1 MFATLQVCQLYHLDG
16 VDRAEGVAAVRSFR
30 QHAARVEIGS
40 GGISLTSGEVEPR
53 RSPGM
58 ESVNAMHD
66 NQNNEAVRRR
76 LGRGISALLGGG
88 APAADEMTSHP
99 PLELRHV
106 PVDAIQRNPY
116 QPRKEFDA
124 EALTELAASVREHGI
139 LQPLLV
145 REIDGGM
152 QLVAGERRW
161 LAAKKAGLAAVPC
174 RVVDVIDKTACEFA
188 LEENLKRKDLTDLE
202 KASAFRQYLDHFQC
216 TIEELAKQLSMNRS
230 TVSNM
235 LRLLELP
242 EPVKHAL
249 QSGKISAGHA
259 RAILSLDEL
268 ADQLALCGRI
278 QAESLSVR
286 QTEAAVKQ
294 RQQELAPASEQAEAA
309 VPAESPTVAAAQV
322 AADDLEASG
331 AADTIPLQPAD
342 TAAQPE
348 RTHHISSMEDQLGAM
363 LGVKVH
369 IALTSRDSGTIS
381 IPFTSNAEFERIL
394 GRLRR
399 AAA

>member
-1 MFATLQVCQLYHLDG
+1 MSDAQT
-16 VDRAEGVAAVRSFR
+16 
-30 QHAARVEIGS
+30 
-40 GGISLTSGEVEPR
+40 
-53 RSPGM
+53 
-58 ESVNAMHD
+58 ND
-66 NQNNEAVRRR
+66 NYRRR
-76 LGRGISALLGGG
+76 LGRGLSALLGGA
-88 APAADEMTSHP
+88 APAADEIETEP
-99 PLELRHV
+99 QLLELRHV

-161 LAAKKAGLAAVPC
+161 LAAKKAGLTSVPC

-202 KASAFRQYLDHFQC
+202 KATAFRQYLDHFQC

-230 TVSNM
+230 TVSNL

-242 EPVKHAL
+242 EPIKNAL
-249 QSGKISAGHA
+249 QAGKITAGHA
-259 RAILSLDEL
+259 RAILSLEDL

-286 QTEAAVKQ
+286 QTEAAVKL
-294 RQQELAPASEQAEAA
+294 RQQELAGPAVSDPAPANELVITDQPHLDQTRPVDSSPATISIEAASE
-309 VPAESPTVAAAQV
+309 
-322 AADDLEASG
+322 AAD
-331 AADTIPLQPAD
+331 PA
-342 TAAQPE
+342 
-348 RTHHISSMEDQLGAM
+348 RTNHVSSLEDQLGAL
-363 LGVKVH
+363 LGVKVQITLKSKDTGSIH
-369 IALTSRDSGTIS
+369 
-381 IPFTSNAEFERIL
+381 IPFASNSEFERIL
-394 GRLRR
+394 TRLRR

>member
-1 MFATLQVCQLYHLDG
+1 
-16 VDRAEGVAAVRSFR
+16 
-30 QHAARVEIGS
+30 
-40 GGISLTSGEVEPR
+40 
-53 RSPGM
+53 
-58 ESVNAMHD
+58 MHD
-66 NQNNEAVRRR
+66 NQGNEAVRRR
-76 LGRGISALLGGG
+76 LGRGISALLGGA
-88 APAADEMTSHP
+88 APAADEVASHAT
-99 PLELRHV
+99 LELRHV
-106 PVDAIQRNPY
+106 SVDAIQRNPY

-161 LAAKKAGLAAVPC
+161 LAAKKAGLTSVPC

-202 KASAFRQYLDHFQC
+202 KATAFRQYLDHFQC
-216 TIEELAKQLSMNRS
+216 TIEELSKQLSMNRS

-235 LRLLELP
+235 LRLLDLP

-259 RAILSLDEL
+259 RAILSLEDL
-268 ADQLALCGRI
+268 SDQLALCGRI

-294 RQQELAPASEQAEAA
+294 RQKELQPAVEETVATTAPDGGDSSTLAPVAA
-309 VPAESPTVAAAQV
+309 VEDQPS
-322 AADDLEASG
+322 DGAS
-331 AADTIPLQPAD
+331 DTIPLQ
-342 TAAQPE
+342 AAAAPTPE
-348 RTHHISSMEDQLGAM
+348 RTHHVTSMEEQLGAI

-369 IALTSRDSGTIS
+369 IALKSKESGSIT
-381 IPFTSNAEFERIL
+381 IPFASNAEFERIL

>member
-1 MFATLQVCQLYHLDG
+1 
-16 VDRAEGVAAVRSFR
+16 
-30 QHAARVEIGS
+30 
-40 GGISLTSGEVEPR
+40 
-53 RSPGM
+53 
-58 ESVNAMHD
+58 MHD
-66 NQNNEAVRRR
+66 NQNHEAVRRR
-76 LGRGISALLGGG
+76 LGRGISALLGGA
-88 APAADEMTSHP
+88 APAADEIAPHA
-99 PLELRHV
+99 PLELRQV

-161 LAAKKAGLAAVPC
+161 LAAKKAGLTSVPC

-202 KASAFRQYLDHFQC
+202 KATAFRQYLDHFQC

-294 RQQELAPASEQAEAA
+294 RQQELNPVVEPAATV
-309 VPAESPTVAAAQV
+309 VPAEPPAIAATPI
-322 AADDLEASG
+322 ADEDQPSTG
-331 AADTIPLQPAD
+331 SADTIPLQPGD

-348 RTHHISSMEDQLGAM
+348 RTHHISSMEDQLGAL

-369 IALTSRDSGTIS
+369 IALTSRDSGTIT
-381 IPFTSNAEFERIL
+381 IPFATNAEFERIL
-394 GRLRR
+394 TRLRR

>member
-1 MFATLQVCQLYHLDG
+1 
-16 VDRAEGVAAVRSFR
+16 
-30 QHAARVEIGS
+30 
-40 GGISLTSGEVEPR
+40 
-53 RSPGM
+53 
-58 ESVNAMHD
+58 MHD
-66 NQNNEAVRRR
+66 LQTNENYRRR
-76 LGRGISALLGGG
+76 LGRGLSALLGGA
-88 APAADEMTSHP
+88 APAAEEIETEQT
-99 PLELRHV
+99 LELRHV
-106 PVDAIQRNPY
+106 AVDAIQRNPY

-145 REIDGGM
+145 REVDGGM

-161 LAAKKAGLAAVPC
+161 LAAKKAGLTTVPC

-202 KASAFRQYLDHFQC
+202 KASAFRQYLEHFQC

-242 EPVKHAL
+242 EPAKNAL
-249 QSGKISAGHA
+249 QSGKITAGHA
-259 RAILSLDEL
+259 RAILALDDI

-286 QTEAAVKQ
+286 QTEATVKQ
-294 RQQELAPASEQAEAA
+294 RQQELAAPAIDDAIVSVEPVQSNQPEPALAEVAGAPGTISIDAGAAAAAEA
-309 VPAESPTVAAAQV
+309 
-322 AADDLEASG
+322 
-331 AADTIPLQPAD
+331 
-342 TAAQPE
+342 
-348 RTHHISSMEDQLGAM
+348 RTNHVGSLEDQLGAL
-363 LGVKVH
+363 LGVKVE
-369 IALTSRDSGTIS
+369 ITLNSKESGRIV
-381 IPFTSNAEFERIL
+381 IPFASNSEFERIL
-394 GRLRR
+394 TRLRR